1 MFNAPPSASLSTMR
15 RKKDANKTPRRLQP
29 RRCVITPSGS
39 LPRKCDN
46 AQLKDYLVASAFA
59 GIGGMD
65 RGFQLA
71 GFDVVVQIENDKW
84 CLEVLRKQFGSG
96 IERYTPGNIRD
107 VKLLPAGVKVLLVT
121 PPCVDLSSMNIFG
134 VGIHGKETGKIRE
147 VFRILKAMKEKNQFV
162 PIVVIE
168 NVLNILSAEAM
179 KYLIEAFSE
188 LEYDYLAWRT
198 VDLLGALPHS
208 RNRVILVATRDGINP
223 HDILFEA
230 NPECECEKVRTG
242 EEKIGNEYS
251 SSSAVCALCQNSP
264 DAPTIQEVAV
274 IVNTSQINQA
284 PSYHKNP
291 CLLTS
296 NPSTYV
302 CEFRRK
308 NSKKRKFE
316 DIREDNGN
324 NDDADDD
331 EEENPFPCYKLDIRD
346 IERLMGFP
354 EDYTKISSASENDC
368 NRRVKLL
375 ANVIAVNH
383 SEWIAQSCSNAIRN
397 KVAIDDEEEKNGCTP
412 SFLSTRKI
420 IEEKFTVLRRKNGET
435 IRISSLYDKDKN
447 FPECGLID
455 LKSNSDAILIPK
467 GDIHRYPV
475 LNTYV
480 PLPIFLKYKN
490 TQIGDKNKRVRL
502 FKYAERL
509 LQHWAALE
517 YWILVALVRDDAQ
530 RRGLLQRFGDKVVL
544 NDDNIDILEVADFE
558 ESVASFCEKKG
569 DVKFISGNEK
579 YADFLDVDALA
590 NKIRKRSIA
599 SDALRG
605 GKLVLVDGNVAEKN
619 KGNDLCARWPAV
631 ALTFP
636 EDAETIKAT
645 MKKFGRFG
653 ETFSSIVSTREVF
666 VCYFNRNNRRCE
678 WVHENKV
685 SDIFSEVIEDELET
699 KKRRRETFG
708 EDEERKK
715 AFEGANL
722 CRREMEKIIKN
733 GKNTRDDADDAEDD
747 DNNNNNNNNNKNKND
762 TLCNSMKGDGAVGM
776 RVDVFWPKEKKY
788 YRGIVNSFDA
798 DSQRHHVI
806 YDDGDEEKALNFE
819 KEKILLPLWGISKKI
834 KLDRRGGYKRAH
846 PD

>member
-1 MFNAPPSASLSTMR
+1 
-15 RKKDANKTPRRLQP
+15 
-29 RRCVITPSGS
+29 
-39 LPRKCDN
+39 
-46 AQLKDYLVASAFA
+46 
-59 GIGGMD
+59 
-65 RGFQLA
+65 
-71 GFDVVVQIENDKW
+71 
-84 CLEVLRKQFGSG
+84 
-96 IERYTPGNIRD
+96 
-107 VKLLPAGVKVLLVT
+107 
-121 PPCVDLSSMNIFG
+121 
-134 VGIHGKETGKIRE
+134 
-147 VFRILKAMKEKNQFV
+147 
-162 PIVVIE
+162 
-168 NVLNILSAEAM
+168 
-179 KYLIEAFSE
+179 
-188 LEYDYLAWRT
+188 
-198 VDLLGALPHS
+198 
-208 RNRVILVATRDGINP
+208 
-223 HDILFEA
+223 
-230 NPECECEKVRTG
+230 
-242 EEKIGNEYS
+242 
-251 SSSAVCALCQNSP
+251 
-264 DAPTIQEVAV
+264 
-274 IVNTSQINQA
+274 
-284 PSYHKNP
+284 
-291 CLLTS
+291 
-296 NPSTYV
+296 
-302 CEFRRK
+302 
-308 NSKKRKFE
+308 
-316 DIREDNGN
+316 
-324 NDDADDD
+324 
-331 EEENPFPCYKLDIRD
+331 
-346 IERLMGFP
+346 
-354 EDYTKISSASENDC
+354 
-368 NRRVKLL
+368 
-375 ANVIAVNH
+375 
-383 SEWIAQSCSNAIRN
+383 
-397 KVAIDDEEEKNGCTP
+397 
-412 SFLSTRKI
+412 
-420 IEEKFTVLRRKNGET
+420 
-435 IRISSLYDKDKN
+435 
-447 FPECGLID
+447 
-455 LKSNSDAILIPK
+455 
-467 GDIHRYPV
+467 
-475 LNTYV
+475 
-480 PLPIFLKYKN
+480 
-490 TQIGDKNKRVRL
+490 L

-530 RRGLLQRFGDKVVL
+530 RRGLLRRFGDKVVL

-590 NKIRKRSIA
+590 NKIREKNTIA

-653 ETFSSIVSTREVF
+653 KTFSSIVSTREVF
-666 VCYFNRNNRRCE
+666 VCYFNRNKRRCE

-733 GKNTRDDADDAEDD
+733 GKNTRDDADDTEDGD
-747 DNNNNNNNNNKNKND
+747 DNNNNNNNKNKND

-846 PD
+846 PN

>member
-1 MFNAPPSASLSTMR
+1 
-15 RKKDANKTPRRLQP
+15 
-29 RRCVITPSGS
+29 
-39 LPRKCDN
+39 
-46 AQLKDYLVASAFA
+46 
-59 GIGGMD
+59 
-65 RGFQLA
+65 
-71 GFDVVVQIENDKW
+71 
-84 CLEVLRKQFGSG
+84 
-96 IERYTPGNIRD
+96 
-107 VKLLPAGVKVLLVT
+107 
-121 PPCVDLSSMNIFG
+121 
-134 VGIHGKETGKIRE
+134 
-147 VFRILKAMKEKNQFV
+147 
-162 PIVVIE
+162 
-168 NVLNILSAEAM
+168 
-179 KYLIEAFSE
+179 
-188 LEYDYLAWRT
+188 
-198 VDLLGALPHS
+198 
-208 RNRVILVATRDGINP
+208 
-223 HDILFEA
+223 
-230 NPECECEKVRTG
+230 
-242 EEKIGNEYS
+242 
-251 SSSAVCALCQNSP
+251 VCALCQNSP

-296 NPSTYV
+296 SKSTYV

-375 ANVIAVNH
+375 ANAIAVNH

-455 LKSNSDAILIPK
+455 LKSNSDEILIPK

-530 RRGLLQRFGDKVVL
+530 RRGLLRRFGDKVVL

-590 NKIRKRSIA
+590 NKIREKNTIA

-653 ETFSSIVSTREVF
+653 KTFSSIVSTREVF
-666 VCYFNRNNRRCE
+666 VCYFNRNKRRCE

-733 GKNTRDDADDAEDD
+733 GKNTRDDADDTEDGD
-747 DNNNNNNNNNKNKND
+747 DNNNNNNNKNKND

-846 PD
+846 PN

>member
-1 MFNAPPSASLSTMR
+1 MTQTSRMR
-15 RKKDANKTPRRLQP
+15 ARKRE
-29 RRCVITPSGS
+29 CS

-46 AQLKDYLVASAFA
+46 AHLKDYLVASAFA

-198 VDLLGALPHS
+198 VDLLGALPH
-208 RNRVILVATRDGINP
+208 
-223 HDILFEA
+223 
-230 NPECECEKVRTG
+230 K
-242 EEKIGNEYS
+242 KIGNEYS

-296 NPSTYV
+296 SPSTYV

-375 ANVIAVNH
+375 ANAIAVNH

-455 LKSNSDAILIPK
+455 LKSNSDEILIPK

-590 NKIRKRSIA
+590 NKIRERNTIA

-678 WVHENKV
+678 WVHKNKV

-747 DNNNNNNNNNKNKND
+747 DDNNNNNNNNKNKND